1 MKWRR
6 AFRAVHRDTGYVV
19 AALTIAYAVSG
30 IAVNHIEDWNP
41 NYAFSERPV
50 DVGPLPDDSP
60 AAMQDHVVRVL
71 SLDPHEVRGHFMESE
86 FEFRVF
92 LPDGQE
98 VFVDRRDGRGSFKH
112 LSSRALL
119 YELNGLHLNR
129 IKGWWTW
136 VADLFAVA
144 LIALVVTGIFMLKG
158 PQGMLGRGK
167 WFIAA
172 GLLIPV
178 LFIWYMIAG
187 G

>member
-19 AALTIAYAVSG
+19 AALTIAYAISG

-50 DVGPLPDDSP
+50 DVGPLPDGP
-60 AAMQDHVVRVL
+60 AEAMQDHVIRVL
-71 SLDPHEVRGHFMESE
+71 DLDPHAVRGHFMEND

-98 VFVDRRDGRGSFKH
+98 IRVDRRDGRGSFKH
-112 LSSRALL
+112 LSSRAVL
-119 YELNGLHLNR
+119 YELNAMHLNTV
-129 IKGWWTW
+129 KGLWTW
-136 VADLFAVA
+136 IADLFAVSLLA
-144 LIALVVTGIFMLKG
+144 LAVTGIFMMKG
-158 PQGMLGRGK
+158 PRGILGRGK
-167 WFIAA
+167 WFVAA
-172 GLLIPV
+172 GLLIPAV
-178 LFIWYMIAG
+178 FVWYMVAG

>member
-6 AFRAVHRDTGYVV
+6 AFRAVQRDTGYVV

-50 DVGPLPDDSP
+50 DVGPLPDESP
-60 AAMQDHVVRVL
+60 AAMQDHVGRVL
-71 SLDPHEVRGHFMESE
+71 ELDPRQVRGHFMENNN
-86 FEFRVF
+86 EFRVF

-98 VFVDRRDGRGSFKH
+98 IRLDRRDGRGSFKH
-112 LSSRALL
+112 LSSRAVL
-119 YELNGLHLNR
+119 YELNAMHLNTV
-129 IKGWWTW
+129 KGLWTW
-136 VADLFAVA
+136 IADLFA
-144 LIALVVTGIFMLKG
+144 LSLLALVITGILMVKG
-158 PQGMLGRGK
+158 PRGILGRGK

-172 GLLIPV
+172 GLAIPAV
-178 LFIWYMIAG
+178 FVWYMIAG